1 MGLTLHID
9 TLKFAR
15 ALKEAG
21 ADERLAEAIAG
32 GFASVDTSEFAT
44 KTDIAGLNAKIDTSI
59 AELKSEIAGLDAK
72 VDSTAAALRTEMAA
86 MRADMAN
93 SFKELYRH
101 LWIMGASIV
110 GLIVAIDKLFP

>member
-44 KTDIAGLNAKIDTSI
+44 KTDIAGLDAKIDTGI
-59 AELKSEIAGLDAK
+59 AELKSEIAD
-72 VDSTAAALRTEMAA
+72 
-86 MRADMAN
+86 

>member
-44 KTDIAGLNAKIDTSI
+44 KTDIAELKSEIAEVRAANRADI
-59 AELKSEIAGLDAK
+59 AELKSEIAD
-72 VDSTAAALRTEMAA
+72 
-86 MRADMAN
+86 

>member
-44 KTDIAGLNAKIDTSI
+44 KTDIAGLDAKIDTSI

-72 VDSTAAALRTEMAA
+72 VDSTAAALR
-86 MRADMAN
+86 ADMAD